1 MKLVLARQGGNEF
14 ILGPKTVRPEPDQLI
29 ICNRKRP
36 QATADVCDKLL
47 LLTILCFLRTV
58 RLQQYQ
64 GNKLFIVGGEEYT
77 HTRYLY
83 TRSFIKEIATMN
95 DGAGTRRAIFLYS
108 FLILFFSFY
117 SLIQEFILCIYIY
130 IKRCYRVQPSRRD

>member
-14 ILGPKTVRPEPDQLI
+14 ILGPKIVRPEPDQLI

-64 GNKLFIVGGEEYT
+64 GNKLFLIGGEEYT
-77 HTRYLY
+77 HIRYLY

-95 DGAGTRRAIFLYS
+95 DGAGTRRFFFIVS
-108 FLILFFSFY
+108 SFFSFP
-117 SLIQEFILCIYIY
+117 SIL
-130 IKRCYRVQPSRRD
+130 

>member
-14 ILGPKTVRPEPDQLI
+14 ILGPKIVRPEPDQLI

-77 HTRYLY
+77 HTLVTCIHARLLR
-83 TRSFIKEIATMN
+83 RSQ
-95 DGAGTRRAIFLYS
+95 R
-108 FLILFFSFY
+108 
-117 SLIQEFILCIYIY
+117 
-130 IKRCYRVQPSRRD
+130 